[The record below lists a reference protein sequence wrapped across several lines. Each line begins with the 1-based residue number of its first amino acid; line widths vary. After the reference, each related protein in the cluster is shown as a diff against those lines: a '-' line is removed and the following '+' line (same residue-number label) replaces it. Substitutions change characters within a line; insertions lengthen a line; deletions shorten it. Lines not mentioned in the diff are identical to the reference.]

1 VARRGSSGGPEV
13 VTIYWRD
20 IPAQVNGQSGRDRHQ
35 VVLSGKF
42 QRAVD
47 RAKRKA
53 KIYTAEE
60 DIAQWRRTSKPCD
73 GDVAAAAVAESARLE
88 DEYTREYLGILA
100 FSGGFAADIVSGSE
114 VDRAALLAL
123 EELDEDEER
132 EQTLAEL
139 DTDQ

>member
-1 VARRGSSGGPEV
+1 MARRGSSGRPEV

-53 KIYTAEE
+53 KIYTAEQ
-60 DIAQWRRTSKPCD
+60 DIAQWRRTSMPCD
-73 GDVAAAAVAESARLE
+73 VDFSAAAEAEAARLE
-88 DEYTREYLGILA
+88 HDYTREYLGILA
-100 FSGGFAADIVSGSE
+100 FSGGFAVDIVAGSE
-114 VDRAALLAL
+114 VDRAELLAL

-139 DTDQ
+139 DTNQ